1 MTQRKTVLLVEPE
14 GVLRESMTAVIAS
27 IPEFQIVGQPMDVE
41 EAFVQ
46 LAVKRPEIVILS
58 ADMGKK
64 GVKSLKNIIG
74 QMSAVIVLCTEESW
88 TEETVAQVMNAG
100 ASGCLTK
107 HFTASEFLK
116 TVVAAEEGSGGRKGK
131 IITLFSPHSGC
142 GKTTLATNLAF
153 GLAQLTKTRVGII
166 DGNLSFGDLA
176 LFFNVYPTSTI
187 IEAARDLQ
195 YLSQATFGAYLT
207 NCSETIKLLASPSK
221 PEKAELI
228 HGDDM
233 AQLLAVMQ
241 RSFSYVIVDTEP
253 GFNEVALAAC
263 DAADTV
269 YIVAAFN
276 SSVGIEHMSS
286 ALDTFR
292 SLGYSENKLK
302 VVFSRVSRD
311 IDNLDDLEHQIDY
324 PVTALL
330 PNDFR
335 LIADA
340 INKGVPLLSNHPDSA
355 LAKGIMDVVRDVIGA
370 EVLIS

>member
-1 MTQRKTVLLVEPE
+1 MTNRKTVLLAEPE
-14 GVLRESMTAVIAS
+14 GVLRESMAAVIS
-27 IPEFQIVGQPMDVE
+27 SMTEFQIVAQAMDVE
-41 EAFVQ
+41 EAF
-46 LAVKRPEIVILS
+46 LKIAVKRPEIVILS
-58 ADMGKK
+58 VDLGKK
-64 GVKSLKNIIG
+64 GVKSLKSIIG
-74 QMSAVIVLCTEESW
+74 EMSTAIVLCTEDSW

-100 ASGCLTK
+100 ASGYLTK

-116 TVVAAEEGSGGRKGK
+116 TVVAAEEGSKGK

-142 GKTTLATNLAF
+142 GKTTLTANLAF
-153 GLAQLTKTRVGII
+153 GLAQLTKTKVGII
-166 DGNLSFGDLA
+166 DANLSFGDLA

-228 HGDDM
+228 HGEDM
-233 AQLLAVMQ
+233 AKLLAVMQ
-241 RSFSYVIVDTEP
+241 RSFPYVIVDTET
-253 GFNEVALAAC
+253 GFNEVSLAAC

-292 SLGYSENKLK
+292 SLGYPENKLK

-311 IDNLDDLEHQIDY
+311 IDNLDNLEHRIVY

-335 LIADA
+335 LVADA

-355 LAKGIMDVVRDVIGA
+355 LAKGIMDVIRDVIGT
-370 EVLIS
+370 EVLMP